1 MPFARGQER
10 TTDVLPVT
18 QKILKFIGDS
28 SISHTGQSKSR
39 PCLLTILKPN
49 GCSCEMYSIQL
60 ERGEEKKKKD
70 LVRSRFWSQCAE
82 FLTLTTKDQQL
93 RVILYVLLIKR
104 TLACVLIFF
113 FFAKL
118 LDIQYFRKCF
128 QLKLKIA

>member
-1 MPFARGQER
+1 M
-10 TTDVLPVT
+10 DVAVKCIPYNL
-18 QKILKFIGDS
+18 
-28 SISHTGQSKSR
+28 
-39 PCLLTILKPN
+39 N
-49 GCSCEMYSIQL
+49 G
-60 ERGEEKKKKD
+60 GKKKKKKD